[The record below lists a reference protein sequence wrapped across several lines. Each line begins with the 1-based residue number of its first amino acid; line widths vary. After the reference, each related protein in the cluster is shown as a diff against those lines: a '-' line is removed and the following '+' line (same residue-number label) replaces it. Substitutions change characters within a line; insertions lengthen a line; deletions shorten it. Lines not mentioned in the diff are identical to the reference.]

1 MSPFFLNLLETIFL
15 KEVNLKVTWRC
26 NVMSDRFKV
35 QKKITY
41 NSGTFRIT
49 IPKMFIEN
57 LGLKEGDDVT
67 LIYKDNKT
75 LIITTEE

>member
-1 MSPFFLNLLETIFL
+1 
-15 KEVNLKVTWRC
+15 
-26 NVMSDRFKV
+26 MSDRFKV